1 LSPSAPWLQQICCPR
16 RAHGGAGRRRGL
28 ETRSAFRIGE
38 VQRLPDRSGWQTDVL
53 AGCLIGTGVGC
64 YAHRRDTPW
73 TIQWVPGG

>member
-1 LSPSAPWLQQICCPR
+1 
-16 RAHGGAGRRRGL
+16 
-28 ETRSAFRIGE
+28 
-38 VQRLPDRSGWQTDVL
+38 VVDLPGKAIRDGWQTDVL